1 MNRAKNPGF
10 GRVDR
15 LPAAHFHE
23 AEQPKLV
30 ILYTAIPGGDGA
42 LTWQADT
49 AYIASDI
56 TTRKGN
62 TMSLLQRSAIVSAM
76 LASLSVSSFAQTPST
91 PAAAPTVQS
100 APAPAKKGHGPEA
113 REAHMAQRMQALKAS
128 LKLNASQEA
137 AWTSYVAAIKP
148 QRPAP
153 GERPERADLAKLTTP
168 ERIDAMQAM
177 HAKHQAAMD
186 QRNQATKAFYAT
198 LTPEQQKT
206 FDAETL
212 KMHERRG
219 HGPEGKGPHGQR
231 HQGPNAKQTVPPIDS
246 K

>member
-1 MNRAKNPGF
+1 
-10 GRVDR
+10 
-15 LPAAHFHE
+15 
-23 AEQPKLV
+23 
-30 ILYTAIPGGDGA
+30 
-42 LTWQADT
+42 
-49 AYIASDI
+49 
-56 TTRKGN
+56 
-62 TMSLLQRSAIVSAM
+62 MSLLQRSAIVTAM
-76 LASLSVSSFAQTPST
+76 LASLTVSSFAQTPA
-91 PAAAPTVQS
+91 PGAPMAAPTAQS
-100 APAPAKKGHGPEA
+100 APAPAKKAHGPEA
-113 REAHMAQRMQALKAS
+113 HEARMAKRMQALKAS

-137 AWTSYVAAIKP
+137 GWTSYMAAVKP

-153 GERPERADLAKLTTP
+153 GDRPERPDFAKMTTP
-168 ERIDAMQAM
+168 ERIDAMGAM

-219 HGPEGKGPHGQR
+219 HGPDGKSPHGQR
-231 HQGPNAKQTVPPIDS
+231 HQGPNQKQSVPQIDS